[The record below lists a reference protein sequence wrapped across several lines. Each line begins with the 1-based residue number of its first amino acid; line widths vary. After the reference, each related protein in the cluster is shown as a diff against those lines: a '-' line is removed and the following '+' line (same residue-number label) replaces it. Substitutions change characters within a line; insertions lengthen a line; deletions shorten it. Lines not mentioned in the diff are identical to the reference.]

1 MNDKSVPGSW
11 RSTSASGSEA
21 ASGALI
27 YASEITPIAAGR
39 RAEAWVRIQHQVVED
54 QKDGFD
60 AIQQEPPLAPSHNST
75 ISRCQEIMCL
85 CRNRRI
91 QVAWE
96 YVTDYGSLWRG
107 VAATLAGSSK
117 PSKLSFIGL
126 PGLASNSPPR
136 LAVNSC
142 CSVLMSGPLS
152 GGCHG
157 YGFSRFFPE
166 LIQKTLYKDVAERD
180 ENAYKRRDSQCLLA
194 LL

>member
-27 YASEITPIAAGR
+27 YASENNPNRHRSTGGGMGSHPAPSCRGPEGR
-39 RAEAWVRIQHQVVED
+39 IRCHSA
-54 QKDGFD
+54 
-60 AIQQEPPLAPSHNST
+60 EPPLAPSHNST

-85 CRNRRI
+85 QNRRI

-166 LIQKTLYKDVAERD
+166 LIQKTLYKDVADRD